1 MDIKPLNRGLSFTE
15 TLFENYLIEGSTSF
29 NELLDVY
36 HKYKKEN
43 PDKTII
49 LTLDDLEQTE
59 YTSTHSTMFHDLDEM
74 EDVIYRDLT
83 GLVLRTTKISATSQ
97 LLLNFLYEKFFF

>member
-1 MDIKPLNRGLSFTE
+1 MDIKPLNRGLSLTE

-36 HKYKKEN
+36 HKYKKQN

-59 YTSTHSTMFHDLDEM
+59 YTSTHSTMFHDLDET
-74 EDVIYRDLT
+74 EGYDYLDLT
-83 GLVLRTTKISATSQ
+83 GLVLRTTNISATSL
-97 LLLNFLYEKFFF
+97 LLLNFLYEKKIF